1 MLANFRRARWTPRE
15 STLVYAFT
23 IVYSTG
29 FIGIF
34 GNVDFDNGFF
44 HKGNFGTHYY
54 NEFEFTIA
62 SMEQEISERGV

>member
-29 FIGIF
+29 FIDIF
-34 GNVDFDNGFF
+34 GYIDLDHGFF
-44 HKGNFGTHYY
+44 HNGNFGTPHCS
-54 NEFEFTIA
+54 ELDFTIA
-62 SMEQEISERGV
+62 PMEQEISEKGV